1 MFALVS
7 LEMRKQCHY
16 HQSTHLKVFLF
27 SLEIAEQTRQTRD
40 WKRNKI
46 AVIHDNMI
54 ICIKSSNRADKQLE
68 IINSVWLLNTESTY
82 ENQWFSTNINPE

>member
-27 SLEIAEQTRQTRD
+27 SLEVVEQTTQTRD
-40 WKRNKI
+40 WRRNKT
-46 AVIHDNMI
+46 AVIHDDMI
-54 ICIKSSNRADKQLE
+54 VS
-68 IINSVWLLNTESTY
+68 
-82 ENQWFSTNINPE
+82 